1 MTYDVS
7 LTEPVYALEHAREEM
22 TGLLDEFVK
31 DTTGVT
37 LAVLASRDG
46 IKQVFPSH
54 MTSKDEIDW
63 LDELA
68 ASSAG
73 LMALAKGTTGP
84 TGHKLPVGQLLIE
97 RTDSLFL
104 LTEAGIGHSFTDSGK
119 TVATVLLV
127 LVATDA
133 NIGQVAYD
141 AGVMVQRFAPFMT
154 TPVRVLSQDDG
165 VA

>member
-1 MTYDVS
+1 MTYDVNVSDPASS
-7 LTEPVYALEHAREEM
+7 LEETRQEM

-46 IKQVFPSH
+46 LKQVWPSH
-54 MTSKDEIDW
+54 MTSKPETDW

-68 ASSAG
+68 ASASG
-73 LMALAKGTTGP
+73 LMGLAKAVTGP
-84 TGHKLPVGQLLIE
+84 TGDQRPVQQVLIE
-97 RTDSLFL
+97 RDDSLFL
-104 LTEAGIGHSFTDSGK
+104 LTEAGVGHSFTDSGK
-119 TVATVLLV
+119 KAATVLLV
-127 LVATDA
+127 LAVTDA

-141 AGVMVQRFAPFMT
+141 TGVMVQRFAPFMT
-154 TPVRVLSQDDG
+154 TPVRALGQDNG